1 MTEHTGSSPLFA
13 VFSLS
18 ILSLIL
24 IPWTIYKL
32 CSKGQENVQP
42 WVPGGKKRTVGQK
55 LAQYFTIGN
64 VALVFLWIVAAVL
77 VVYVQKSQ
85 KDMAPFDPYEI
96 LGIQPGI
103 PERAIKK
110 AFRELT
116 LKCHPDKN
124 PKGIGCAH
132 NFVDIVRAHRAL
144 TDPESMKKY
153 QETGNPDGFTGGL
166 TIGIALPEWLLPKDK
181 KVAPVALLLL
191 VCSFI
196 LVPLGGMACYLFRSD
211 KYTGP
216 NNIIQ
221 ETIGRYWQC
230 IRQGMSVGRIPE
242 ILVLAN
248 EFIHMHT
255 PRDQLEALVELRQ
268 IVSRYHKELLNK
280 PLFKKRKTGVQK
292 AHMLLLAHLERE
304 GENLPEVL
312 KNDSNFVLERTPVL
326 LEEIVKMAC
335 WPRPPRGRGWL
346 APAVGA
352 IQLVQCVTQAVPTC
366 HRKTTHK
373 GPGDGVA
380 ALLQLP
386 GMKTDMLKL
395 LSRKKVRSL
404 HDLVDLYPDERSTL
418 LSSIGFNEA
427 TIQQVETAL
436 LAMPQ
441 VHVTAAEFFVV
452 GEEDIV
458 QKDVVTCKV
467 NLVLTRGNHCE
478 GDVTEEDLKASAV
491 HAYCTVYPHPR
502 PEKWY
507 LLLADQ
513 DNNEVFA
520 QTHVNLA
527 EAERL
532 GFIHGEQLEQ
542 DGRRGIENGR
552 QSGQII
558 ALRNEENEMVGQA
571 VELRFPALKEGRN
584 EFQLMCM
591 SDCWIGCD
599 KTVNLRMTVKKL
611 KKERNPVPRAQQ
623 TQPSDDEDKGDQ
635 EDDERSKGSDAPDDS
650 DAGED
655 EEGEEGEDEWDSDE
669 SGELESAPEGEDDDE
684 EGADEDEGEGDQ
696 S

>member
-326 LEEIVKMAC
+326 LEEIVKMA
-335 WPRPPRGRGWL
+335 
-346 APAVGA
+346 PAVGA

-395 LSRKKVRSL
+395 LSRKKV
-404 HDLVDLYPDERSTL
+404 HLVDLYPDERSTL

-467 NLVLTRGNHCE
+467 NLVLITVRS
-478 GDVTEEDLKASAV
+478 DVNMRFKGLLCMLIGVIAF
-491 HAYCTVYPHPR
+491 YPHPR

-552 QSGQII
+552 QS
-558 ALRNEENEMVGQA
+558 GQA